1 MIECGSV
8 IAAFASVYN
17 LQCSIMNASNMS
29 VMPGTEGVR
38 QIDPKL
44 QKLRKHKQER
54 KEGIALLR
62 DMLKIKEERLEEM
75 EKFTRHVQLSSLLDK
90 LERNSNKRKNK
101 SKSNNT
107 EDGELKTRIRELE
120 KENKQ
125 LRASE
130 KSRAEKMKRV
140 EAIFVA
146 TLREKENLVK
156 DSVQLELV
164 KYKLEGAEKKVAE
177 LTRRNERLEKE
188 NKKLL
193 ERRCQYCPKDNDIL
207 SSNVSLKSLASQT
220 GLTEHVVGT
229 LKEERIPGKNKRK
242 AAMLKSV
249 AEERARQEEETARN
263 DGDRILDEILH
274 SAQAEVH
281 MELDN
286 FDTKEED
293 DLHTEQEEAFK
304 NKIVEQILT
313 DENGKGDD
321 ASKRIT
327 SSGHSCHICG
337 KSFGRAKTLQ
347 RHTLVHSPDKPHKC
361 DHCGKTFRRLDALK
375 SHKLGTERAGKCIA
389 SQRATRALGK
399 KTKQETGNGEKRN
412 MGEVLNDVLDEDAR
426 TVSDRSTT
434 NAALTK
440 CASLPVVPFSGLG
453 EKAGNSLNKNMNKEI
468 WSGDILLDIKKEE
481 KRLIEKVR
489 ELDDEDDENNDAFQ
503 PSTPQQHN
511 EIPAVVKPTT
521 GEQSCN
527 VCNGSFRQLK
537 QHMYIHSKPHK
548 CDQCGRGFP
557 RRDALVAHQQG
568 HGKWMTGCLVKS
580 TGKQVNATK
589 TEILHSQSDTG
600 GSPVR
605 ETVSEDAIKEE
616 TIVVTVHLGDTLDAR
631 E

>member
-1 MIECGSV
+1 LIECGSV
-8 IAAFASVYN
+8 LAAFTSVYN

-29 VMPGTEGVR
+29 VMPGSEGVR

-44 QKLRKHKQER
+44 QKLRKEKQER

-75 EKFTRHVQLSSLLDK
+75 EKFTQHIQLSSLLDK

-107 EDGELKTRIRELE
+107 EDGKLKTRIRELE

-220 GLTEHVVGT
+220 GLTEHKVGT

-249 AEERARQEEETARN
+249 AEERARQEEEAARN

-274 SAQAEVH
+274 IAQAEVH

-375 SHKLGTERAGKCIA
+375 SHKLGTERAGKCVA
-389 SQRATRALGK
+389 SRHATRALGK
-399 KTKQETGNGEKRN
+399 KAKQDTGNGEKRN
-412 MGEVLNDVLDEDAR
+412 MDEVLNDVLDEVNMEYDVADDVHNEDKDAR

-440 CASLPVVPFSGLG
+440 RASLPVVPFSGLG

-468 WSGDILLDIKKEE
+468 W
-481 KRLIEKVR
+481 
-489 ELDDEDDENNDAFQ
+489 
-503 PSTPQQHN
+503 T
-511 EIPAVVKPTT
+511 
-521 GEQSCN
+521 
-527 VCNGSFRQLK
+527 
-537 QHMYIHSKPHK
+537 HK
-548 CDQCGRGFP
+548 SLMGVG
-557 RRDALVAHQQG
+557 L
-568 HGKWMTGCLVKS
+568 S
-580 TGKQVNATK
+580 
-589 TEILHSQSDTG
+589 HSQYNS
-600 GSPVR
+600 S
-605 ETVSEDAIKEE
+605 
-616 TIVVTVHLGDTLDAR
+616 TIVSSTLNGKYIFKSS
-631 E
+631 